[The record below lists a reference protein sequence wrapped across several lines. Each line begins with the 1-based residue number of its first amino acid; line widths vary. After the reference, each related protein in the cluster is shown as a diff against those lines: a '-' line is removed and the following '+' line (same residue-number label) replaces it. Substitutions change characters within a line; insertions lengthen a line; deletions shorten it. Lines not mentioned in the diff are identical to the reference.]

1 MANTQSTQAFYS
13 LTLEAGSAPTAACLC
28 NVIPG
33 LKATDQQI
41 FEARG
46 ERVYLRRVIKH
57 EDGGASVETVLEHDV
72 FSIVRAVGAFK
83 IPGTKE
89 GKSIPSYPEK
99 QYSDQVFTLSETL
112 YLLLARLV

>member
-46 ERVYLRRVIKH
+46 ERVYLRRLVSNDQGEVK
-57 EDGGASVETVLEHDV
+57 AETLLEHHV
-72 FSIVRAVGAFK
+72 FSIVRGVGAFK

-89 GKSIPSYPEK
+89 GMSTPCC
-99 QYSDQVFTLSETL
+99 
-112 YLLLARLV
+112 LASVKMHNDGAYTRSAV

>member
-1 MANTQSTQAFYS
+1 MANTQATQAFYS

-46 ERVYLRRVIKH
+46 ERVYLRRLVTNDQGEAK
-57 EDGGASVETVLEHDV
+57 VETVLEHDV
-72 FSIVRAVGAFK
+72 FSIVRGVGAFK

-89 GKSIPSYPEK
+89 GMP
-99 QYSDQVFTLSETL
+99 
-112 YLLLARLV
+112 LLPHRNRAV